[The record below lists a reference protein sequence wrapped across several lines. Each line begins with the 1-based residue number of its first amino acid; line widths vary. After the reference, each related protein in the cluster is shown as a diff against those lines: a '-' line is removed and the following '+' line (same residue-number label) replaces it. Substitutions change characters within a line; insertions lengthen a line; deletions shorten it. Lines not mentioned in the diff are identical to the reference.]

1 MLTMTN
7 GFQVQ
12 LNVSGKKCNLSI
24 ICLILYNCV
33 KFQQCISIYEED
45 INNSNKYIFSEK
57 LLSLLINT
65 VYIYLAFKELRGQG
79 NNMSPTPA

>member
-1 MLTMTN
+1 MILEEIENEERDRSLNSFELLMLSMTN

-12 LNVSGKKCNLSI
+12 LNMFMVKKSNLSI

-45 INNSNKYIFSEK
+45 INN
-57 LLSLLINT
+57 
-65 VYIYLAFKELRGQG
+65 
-79 NNMSPTPA
+79 